1 MTALLEE
8 PIAAWYAENGRDLPW
23 RRPGVGAWP
32 IMVSEFMLQ
41 QTPVSRVL
49 PAYEAWIDR
58 WPTPRALAAATAAD
72 AVRQWDRL
80 GYPRRALRLHE
91 SAVIITATHA
101 GEVPHDIT
109 ALRSL
114 PGVGTYTAAAIA
126 TFAYAQRHP
135 VLDTNVRR
143 VLSRLLTGIQY
154 PPASLSVA
162 EQSLAESL
170 LPPETDRRAAT
181 WSVALMEL
189 GALICT
195 ATRPT
200 CESCPIAPS
209 CAWLSKG
216 RPAGAQP
223 RRAQP
228 YEGSDR
234 QLRGQLL
241 AVLRTAAHPVLRSA
255 FTDICPEQHR
265 LDKVLEALIADGLA
279 TQLSSGLIALPGES
293 LDGAG
298 SLPCI
303 D

>member
-1 MTALLEE
+1 MIEPLEE
-8 PIAAWYAENGRDLPW
+8 HITCWYAEHGRDLPW
-23 RRPGVGAWP
+23 RRTGVGAWP

-41 QTPVSRVL
+41 QTPVARVL

-58 WPTPRALAAATAAD
+58 WPTPKALAVATPAD

-91 SAVIITATHA
+91 SAVIITTTHA
-101 GEVPHDIT
+101 GQVPHELAT
-109 ALRSL
+109 LRSL

-143 VLSRLLTGIQY
+143 VLSRLLEGKQY
-154 PPASLSVA
+154 PPASASVA
-162 EQSLAESL
+162 EQSLAKSL
-170 LPPETDRRAAT
+170 LPPEQDRRAAT

-189 GALICT
+189 GALVCT
-195 ATRPT
+195 STRPA
-200 CESCPIAPS
+200 CDSCPVASS
-209 CAWLSKG
+209 CAWLRNG
-216 RPAGAQP
+216 RPASSQP

-241 AVLRTAAHPVLRSA
+241 AVLRTAVTPVPVSA
-255 FTDICPEQHR
+255 FEPVIPDERQR
-265 LDKVLEALIADGLA
+265 SRALQALITDGLA
-279 TQLSSGLIALPGES
+279 TRLPTGLIALPGDS
-293 LDGAG
+293 
-298 SLPCI
+298 
-303 D
+303 